1 MRANNLTL
9 LTDLYEL
16 TMMQGDF
23 KNPTNQTVIFDMFYR
38 NNPCGGSFAITAG
51 LEQMI
56 EYIENLRFTDEDIE
70 YLRSLN
76 IFQEDF
82 LEYLSSFHFTGDI
95 YAIPEGTVVFP
106 REPIVKVIAP
116 IMEAQLVE
124 TAILNIIN
132 HQSLIATKAARV
144 CYAAR
149 GDGVMEFGL
158 RRAQGP
164 DAGIYGARAAV
175 IAGCVGTSNVLTGQ
189 MFHVPVLGTH
199 AHSWI
204 MSFPDEYTAF
214 KTYAKMYPNSCTLLV
229 DTYDVLKSGVPN
241 AIRVFEEMREEGIK
255 LKKYGI
261 RIDSGDLAYLSKEA
275 YKMLA
280 AAGFDDAT
288 ISASSDLDEYLIDS
302 LKTQDAKINSWGV
315 GTNLITSKDNPAFG
329 GVYKLAAVRDA
340 DSNNFVPKIKLSEN
354 TEKVTNPGNKTV
366 YRIYSKTTGK
376 IKADLICL
384 ADEVF
389 NPEDTMIIFDPVDT
403 WKKTKVLGGTYEMRE
418 LLVPVIRDGK
428 RVYTSPEVM
437 EIREYCQKEQ
447 NTLWDESRRLIN
459 PQKVYVDLSQK
470 LYDLKKNLLEEMSE
484 KALD

>member
-16 TMMQGDF
+16 TMMQGYF

-38 NNPCGGSFAITAG
+38 TNPCGGAFAITAG

-56 EYIENLRFTDEDIE
+56 EYIENLHFTNEDIE

-76 IFQEDF
+76 TFDEDF
-82 LEYLSSFHFTGDI
+82 LEYLSNFQFTGDI

-106 REPIVKVIAP
+106 REPLVKVVAP

-144 CYAAR
+144 CYAAK
-149 GDGVMEFGL
+149 GDAIMEFGL

-164 DAGIYGARAAV
+164 DAGIFGARAAV
-175 IAGCVGTSNVLTGQ
+175 IGGCAGTSCVLTCK
-189 MFHVPVLGTH
+189 MFDVPVLGTH

-214 KTYAKMYPNSCTLLV
+214 KTYAKLYPNACTLLV

-241 AIRVFEEMREEGIK
+241 AIRVFEEMREEGIP
-255 LKKYGI
+255 LTKYGI

-280 AAGFDDAT
+280 AAGFDDAI

-302 LKTQDAKINSWGV
+302 LKAQDAKINSWGV
-315 GTNLITSKDNPAFG
+315 GTRLITANDNPAFG
-329 GVYKLAAVRDA
+329 GVYKLAAVKDTGSA
-340 DSNNFVPKIKLSEN
+340 EFTPKIKLSEN

-366 YRIYSKTTGK
+366 YRLYSKKTGK

-384 ADEVF
+384 VDEELNADENMVL
-389 NPEDTMIIFDPVDT
+389 FDPIDT
-403 WKKTKVLGGTYEMRE
+403 WKKTKVLGGTYEIRE
-418 LLVPVIRDGK
+418 LLVPVIKEGK
-428 RVYTSPEVM
+428 RVYESPSVM
-437 EIREYCQKEQ
+437 ELRDYCQKEQ
-447 NTLWDESRRLIN
+447 NTLWDESRRFVN

-470 LYDLKKNLLEEMSE
+470 LWDLKKDLLEEMSE
-484 KALD
+484 KSLD